1 MYGVIN
7 AFYIYILIY
16 TNTIML
22 QVYSHSLHCIMT
34 KLDISSSDPFSLQ
47 IFDMGFFFGF
57 RRAFETRSCGE
68 TGNKTREARRQS
80 QQYQTSPWEAG
91 QADQMILPKMS
102 PWVWLNLW
110 CSALGAWPCLTCH
123 WKWGWTN
130 YCSPRRDAGLYSHEK
145 NLIYMCHFCV

>member
-47 IFDMGFFFGF
+47 IFDMGFFLVLEEPVKQEAVVKQEIKQEKPDDKANSIKPPPEK
-57 RRAFETRSCGE
+57 RAKLTR
-68 TGNKTREARRQS
+68 
-80 QQYQTSPWEAG
+80 
-91 QADQMILPKMS
+91 
-102 PWVWLNLW
+102 
-110 CSALGAWPCLTCH
+110 
-123 WKWGWTN
+123 
-130 YCSPRRDAGLYSHEK
+130 
-145 NLIYMCHFCV
+145 